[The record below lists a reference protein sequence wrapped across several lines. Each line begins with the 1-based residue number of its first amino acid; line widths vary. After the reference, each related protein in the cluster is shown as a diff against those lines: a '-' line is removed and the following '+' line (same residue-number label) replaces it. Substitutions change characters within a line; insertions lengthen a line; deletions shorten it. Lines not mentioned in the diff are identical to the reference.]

1 MYSVHI
7 TDTVC
12 SVLCTEQCKDNGGN
26 AVIVVH
32 KIHLE
37 NRQGSPTGMLPTLT
51 RPPIKYTNLPT
62 PYSISLGMES
72 YQRFYRS
79 IINQLKQSQS

>member
-12 SVLCTEQCKDNGGN
+12 SVQCTEQCKDNGGH

-51 RPPIKYTNLPT
+51 RPTYKIHKFANPLQY
-62 PYSISLGMES
+62 
-72 YQRFYRS
+72 
-79 IINQLKQSQS
+79 